1 MYKGHTKFI
10 HMKGEAGAKASLF
23 VPFLSFCVFEDTF
36 KGLRLACSVTM
47 QGNGR
52 IKQGAEAGRTK
63 NGGKRDGSLILEPS

>member
-1 MYKGHTKFI
+1 MNKGGTKFR
-10 HMKGEAGAKASLF
+10 HTRGGGGAKASLF
-23 VPFLSFCVFEDTF
+23 VPFLSFCVFEDTT

-63 NGGKRDGSLILEPS
+63 NGGRRDGSLILEPS